1 MFGETRNHKALSPG
15 DVGTRIEHL
24 MELQDFW
31 NTAYG
36 ILTAK
41 NTWHSTVEIERAK
54 QLQTALDLL
63 QNVLEKEYNFTIYA
77 IEINDLPKNAKEIP
91 DAKKDGPTDLGGYRN
106 TV

>member
-1 MFGETRNHKALSPG
+1 MFGESRNHKALSHG

-31 NTAYG
+31 STAYS
-36 ILTAK
+36 IMTAK
-41 NTWHSTVEIERAK
+41 NTWPSTIEIERAK

-77 IEINDLPKNAKEIP
+77 IEINDLPKNAKEIT
-91 DAKKDGPTDLGGYRN
+91 DAKKDGSTDLGGYRN